1 MAKKIFFVVTT
12 CLLPA
17 KFEERRR
24 EYENGIGALI
34 REIERYSRQGL
45 GITSK
50 ILIMENNGPRETF
63 LDGFAKKQLPWL
75 TEGQQEVAG
84 SRHPDLIRVIY
95 TSHNSYPTTNKGLKE
110 ILDVMF
116 VVDEGMGVAKEMGIG
131 EDALIVKMTGRYRPG
146 EDSVFIRSI
155 YHEYDRYDAFVRTGA
170 FMYPAQMICERDH
183 YDCLT
188 GIFACR
194 AGALQKGLPRY
205 IRGLKEYEWIEWVI
219 IIIIQ
224 TAFPNDRIKLMDHLG
239 LWMKTAYAAEY
250 SLV

>member
-1 MAKKIFFVVTT
+1 MVKQIFFVVTT

-34 REIERYSRQGL
+34 REIGRYSGGEH
-45 GITSK
+45 GIISK

-63 LDGFAKKQLPWL
+63 LDDFAKKY
-75 TEGQQEVAG
+75 
-84 SRHPDLIRVIY
+84 PDLVRVIY

-116 VVDEGMGVAKEMGIG
+116 VLDEGMGVSKEMGIG
-131 EDALIVKMTGRYRPG
+131 DDALIVKMTGRYRPG

-155 YHEYDRYDAFVRTGA
+155 YQEYDQYDAFVRTGA

-194 AGALQKGLPRY
+194 AGAMRRGLPRY

-219 IIIIQ
+219 IMIIQ
-224 TAFPNDRIKLMDHLG
+224 TAFPNRRIKLMDHLG

>member
-1 MAKKIFFVVTT
+1 MVKHIFFVVTT

-34 REIERYSRQGL
+34 REIGRYSEGGY

-63 LDGFAKKQLPWL
+63 LDGFAQK
-75 TEGQQEVAG
+75 
-84 SRHPDLIRVIY
+84 HPDLVRVIY

-116 VVDEGMGVAKEMGIG
+116 VVDDGMGVAKGEGIG

-194 AGALQKGLPRY
+194 AGALRKGLPKY

-219 IIIIQ
+219 IMIIQ

>member
-1 MAKKIFFVVTT
+1 MVKQIFYVVTT

-34 REIERYSRQGL
+34 REIERYSDVDGGY
-45 GITSK
+45 GIKSK
-50 ILIMENNGPRETF
+50 ILIMENNEATIKVGPRETF
-63 LDGFAKKQLPWL
+63 LDDFAAK
-75 TEGQQEVAG
+75 
-84 SRHPDLIRVIY
+84 HPDLVRVIY
-95 TSHNSYPTTNKGLKE
+95 TSHNNYPTTNKGLKE

-116 VVDEGMGVAKEMGIG
+116 VVDEGIGVAKEMGIG
-131 EDALIVKMTGRYRPG
+131 DDALIVKMTGRYRPG

-155 YHEYDRYDAFVRTGA
+155 YHEYDQYDAFVRTGA

-183 YDCLT
+183 YDCFT

-194 AGALQKGLPRY
+194 AGALRQGLPRY
-205 IRGLKEYEWIEWVI
+205 IGGLKEYEWIEWVI
-219 IIIIQ
+219 IMVIQ
-224 TAFPNDRIKLMDHLG
+224 TAFPNRRIKLMDHLG

-250 SLV
+250 SLVWVIDFL

>member
-50 ILIMENNGPRETF
+50 ILIMENNEATIKVGPRETF
-63 LDGFAKKQLPWL
+63 LDGFAKK
-75 TEGQQEVAG
+75 
-84 SRHPDLIRVIY
+84 HPDLIRVIY

-205 IRGLKEYEWIEWVI
+205 IRGLKEYEWIEWMI

>member
-1 MAKKIFFVVTT
+1 MTKQIFFVVTT

-34 REIERYSRQGL
+34 REIGRYSGL

-63 LDGFAKKQLPWL
+63 LDGFAKKY
-75 TEGQQEVAG
+75 
-84 SRHPDLIRVIY
+84 PDLIRVIY
-95 TSHNSYPTTNKGLKE
+95 TSHNNYPTTNKGLKE

-116 VVDEGMGVAKEMGIG
+116 VVDDGMGVAKEMGIR

-155 YHEYDRYDAFVRTGA
+155 YQEYDQYDAFVRTGA

-194 AGALQKGLPRY
+194 AGALKKGLPRY
-205 IRGLKEYEWIEWVI
+205 VRGLKEYEWIEWVI
-219 IIIIQ
+219 IMIIQ
-224 TAFPNDRIKLMDHLG
+224 TGFPNDRIKLMDHLG